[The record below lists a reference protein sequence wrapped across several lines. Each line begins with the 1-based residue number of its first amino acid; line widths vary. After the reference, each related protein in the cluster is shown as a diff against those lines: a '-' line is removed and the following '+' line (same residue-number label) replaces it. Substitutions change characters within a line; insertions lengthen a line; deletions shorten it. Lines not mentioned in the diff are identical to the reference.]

1 MALSTDMIKI
11 ILDMVRI
18 GDILI
23 VRGMAGIAICR
34 SVLISVGMTGDTL
47 QRAMSTSQRKL
58 RIIMVECRW

>member
-23 VRGMAGIAICR
+23 VRGMAGIAISR
-34 SVLISVGMTGDTL
+34 RILVAIGMTGDTL
-47 QRAMSTSQRKL
+47 
-58 RIIMVECRW
+58 